1 MYIAT
6 VDIVS
11 ICFINIKMKTESIKL
26 IQNMN

>member
-11 ICFINIKMKTESIKL
+11 ISFINIKMKTESIKL
-26 IQNMN
+26 IQNIN